1 MLPFCYWYLFLLV
14 IPIQKLVPIQ
24 TINILCFSERV
35 VRIRSCS
42 FELYFYDFNA
52 HASIDQQPVP
62 KQPTQRKARSLQQ
75 ILDEFSPLTD
85 IIYEPVKI
93 EDYREVYPLLL
104 PTFTE
109 HSYLYDYFA
118 LFFTSNLFHLI
129 TKNTNQYIAIYRTV
143 D

>member
-1 MLPFCYWYLFLLV
+1 MFV
-14 IPIQKLVPIQ
+14 HA
-24 TINILCFSERV
+24 
-35 VRIRSCS
+35 RSC
-42 FELYFYDFNA
+42 YDFNA

-93 EDYREVYPLLL
+93 EDHREAHPLLP
-104 PTFTE
+104 PTFIE

-118 LFFTSNLFHLI
+118 LFFTPDLFHLI
-129 TKNTNQYIAIYRTV
+129 TKNTNQYAAIYRTADQEGREWTDLLV
-143 D
+143 EELYVFISAIIYIGVCEMPEVSLY